1 MILVIA
7 AWVGITTG
15 ALFFAIKSTIGL
27 RVSAEE
33 EIEGLDVL
41 EHGLQGYSPDMSHA

>member
-1 MILVIA
+1 M
-7 AWVGITTG
+7 TTG

-41 EHGLQGYSPDMSHA
+41 EHGLAGYSGDTVSA

>member
-7 AWVGITTG
+7 AWVLVTT
-15 ALFFAIKSTIGL
+15 FIVFSIIKATIGI

-33 EIEGLDVL
+33 EMQGLDVL
-41 EHGLQGYSPDMSHA
+41 EHGLQGYAPETVS